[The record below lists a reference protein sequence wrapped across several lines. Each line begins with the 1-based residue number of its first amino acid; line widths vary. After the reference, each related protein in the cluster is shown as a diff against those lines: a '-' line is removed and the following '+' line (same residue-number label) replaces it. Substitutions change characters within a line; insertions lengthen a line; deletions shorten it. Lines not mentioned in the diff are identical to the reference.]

1 MKFKPYII
9 WYVYAGVILSYTCCS
24 SESPVYYNLRKL
36 WNAACFVRWRCIGAS
51 SLCTVCTTL
60 NKKKCIASTALNL
73 VVNILNVERCFRVSS
88 GGTTSNASSWQLY
101 CFRGTFAI
109 SCCTLFS
116 CTNTFGF
123 TFMYAASQQGSAGDE
138 DLNEWMS
145 ELPDCCVGC
154 V

>member
-1 MKFKPYII
+1 MCMPGSYFQIRAVAQRAQYITTWENCMKCSMFCQVAVHRGLQSLYS
-9 WYVYAGVILSYTCCS
+9 VY
-24 SESPVYYNLRKL
+24 
-36 WNAACFVRWRCIGAS
+36 
-51 SLCTVCTTL
+51 TL

-123 TFMYAASQQGSAGDE
+123 TFMCAASQQGSAGDE